1 MKLSRARRRSSSK
14 SYTKKHFKT
23 PVVKTIGE
31 DGNGASKNCTKRITP
46 TPSPSVRDSCTDIP
60 NKAENE
66 KVPNGSGG
74 DKNSDKN
81 LKKTKSP
88 LLFVAKHACTST
100 PSELIEKTENEDNV
114 IKSLDRQEPVMTHG
128 DADFSTNSS
137 LSALERSEY
146 FQPVSVLDEF
156 LCESSQTT
164 STRLK
169 ADESSKNV
177 EPHFSGKVSH
187 RKLQKQ
193 ASILD
198 DLI

>member
-1 MKLSRARRRSSSK
+1 
-14 SYTKKHFKT
+14 
-23 PVVKTIGE
+23 
-31 DGNGASKNCTKRITP
+31 
-46 TPSPSVRDSCTDIP
+46 
-60 NKAENE
+60 
-66 KVPNGSGG
+66 
-74 DKNSDKN
+74 
-81 LKKTKSP
+81 
-88 LLFVAKHACTST
+88 
-100 PSELIEKTENEDNV
+100 
-114 IKSLDRQEPVMTHG
+114 MTHG